1 MATQDAWEYRCQR
14 FGSVW
19 REAKDEDIE
28 TTLNEW
34 GAEGWEVINTAV
46 ESGKVLIL
54 AKRPLTSTTRRQR
67 SLPSY

>member
-34 GAEGWEVINTAV
+34 GAEGWEVISTAV

-54 AKRPLTSTTRRQR
+54 ARRALTPTTRRQR
-67 SLPSY
+67 SMPGY